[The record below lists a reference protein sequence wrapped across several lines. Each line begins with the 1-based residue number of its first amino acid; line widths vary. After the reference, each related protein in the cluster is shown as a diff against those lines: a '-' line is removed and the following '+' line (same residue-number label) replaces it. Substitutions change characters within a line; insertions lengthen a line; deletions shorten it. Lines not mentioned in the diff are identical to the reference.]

1 MTCQIDTRQ
10 FEILRGHPSKYYK
23 GIRWF
28 LIDEKT
34 MFQVYA
40 LNWNSAKEEV
50 LHKYPDAL
58 SIKLLLK

>member
-1 MTCQIDTRQ
+1 MTCHIDTRQ

-28 LIDEKT
+28 LIDEKK

-40 LNWNSAKEEV
+40 HNWNDAKEQV
-50 LHKYPDAL
+50 IRKNPNAL
-58 SIKLLLK
+58 SIELLTR